1 MLDQAESCATI
12 GVDVWETFDDDG
24 AESKPFAPYTPS
36 ETSYMLVYERQTD
49 SELRSQTP
57 AFSSLASQELVVKL
71 LTDFA
76 HIGPSVM
83 QKSAVGQC
91 TLTPR
96 MPTLSKRSELLTID
110 IFQQGIDRILAAVGN
125 ADLRL
130 VEVVDTQTTES
141 VTGPV
146 EHDQVLDTLRKELA
160 RRGEEL
166 AKCQGNLVDLQELN
180 ADFMRNMEAGTNE
193 QLGELTAK
201 CLVRIEKLKKKIDDL
216 EAERKV
222 MEGKV
227 SDLEGEKNVTDTLTN
242 VRFVFDLKPNSSL
255 SPRTAGARIRSGSS
269 ETEDTGIKYC
279 TYKSIVHTKLVLYI
293 QNFTY
298 KFHVCCTVL
307 LASCLLS
314 PSVWSLHG

>member
-1 MLDQAESCATI
+1 
-12 GVDVWETFDDDG
+12 
-24 AESKPFAPYTPS
+24 
-36 ETSYMLVYERQTD
+36 MLVYERQTD
-49 SELRSQTP
+49 SELRSQPP

-96 MPTLSKRSELLTID
+96 IPTLSKRSELLTIE
-110 IFQQGIDRILAAVGN
+110 IFQQGIDRILAAVGK

-166 AKCQGNLVDLQELN
+166 AKCQGNVVDLQELN

-227 SDLEGEKNVTDTLTN
+227 SDLEGEKKCNRHINKCEVC
-242 VRFVFDLKPNSSL
+242 VRS
-255 SPRTAGARIRSGSS
+255 
-269 ETEDTGIKYC
+269 
-279 TYKSIVHTKLVLYI
+279 
-293 QNFTY
+293 
-298 KFHVCCTVL
+298 
-307 LASCLLS
+307 
-314 PSVWSLHG
+314 